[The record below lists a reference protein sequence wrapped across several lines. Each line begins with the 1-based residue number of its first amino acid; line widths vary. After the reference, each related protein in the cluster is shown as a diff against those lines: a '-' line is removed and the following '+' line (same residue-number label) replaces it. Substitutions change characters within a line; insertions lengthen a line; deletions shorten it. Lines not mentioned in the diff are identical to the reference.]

1 MVRIRE
7 DREIDFTCYTIFE
20 MVQAFRIDSIKSRSN
35 YWKYNWWRLDY
46 RKKLIKALQKK
57 WTKDLP
63 DFELFKFCI

>member
-7 DREIDFTCYTIFE
+7 DREIDFTYYTIFE

-57 WTKDLP
+57 MDKRFTR
-63 DFELFKFCI
+63 F